1 VRFLSP
7 DGRNNLV
14 LYGVRRHFYTDVYHS
29 WLRAPWRLA
38 LAAVTVLYLAVNCL
52 FAAAYLLVGGVENL
66 GPRSYSDAFFFSVQT
81 IATIGYGHM
90 VPISMAANLLV
101 TLESLVGLIGVAMA
115 TGLMFAKFARP
126 TARVLWSDVV
136 VVAPFEGVPSLMF
149 RVANQRGNQVVEA
162 QIRVTLLISENTR
175 EGFPLRRNIDLR
187 LVRSQS
193 TVFALSWTVIH
204 PLTAD
209 SPLVTHTRDQLQSGR
224 AEIVA
229 SLTGLDDAFNQTIHS
244 RHVWAMDE
252 IAWNARFVD
261 ILGTLPD
268 GRQGVDY
275 RRFHDFVPLD
285 AQAAPPPPL
294 TTTPGLGNFR
304 P

>member
-1 VRFLSP
+1 MRFLSRE
-7 DGRNNLV
+7 GRSNLV
-14 LYGVRRHFYTDVYHS
+14 LVGLRRHFYTDVYHS
-29 WLRAPWRLA
+29 WLRAPWRVA
-38 LAAVTVLYLAVNCL
+38 FAAVTLVYLAVNCL
-52 FAAAYLLVGGVENL
+52 FAVAYLWVGGVENL
-66 GPRSYSDAFFFSVQT
+66 DSSSFADAFFFSVQT
-81 IATIGYGHM
+81 IATIGYGHL
-90 VPISMAANLLV
+90 VPISHAANALV
-101 TLESLVGLIGVAMA
+101 TLESLIGLLGVALA
-115 TGLMFAKFARP
+115 TGLLFAKFARP
-126 TARVLWSDVV
+126 TARVLWSDVA

-162 QIRVTLLISENTR
+162 QIRVTLLISEETR
-175 EGFPLRRNIDLR
+175 EGIPLRRNIDLR
-187 LVRSQS
+187 LIRSQS

-261 ILGTLPD
+261 IIGALPD

-275 RRFHDFVPLD
+275 RRFHDFVPLEPRP
-285 AQAAPPPPL
+285 AAL